1 MQAELSLHIRL
12 QQKLFAD
19 PRRIEL
25 LRRVQETGS
34 ISRGARLAG
43 ISYKAPGRHQ

>member
-25 LRRVQETGS
+25 LRR
-34 ISRGARLAG
+34 
-43 ISYKAPGRHQ
+43 